1 MSEAKRARKSQL
13 KNFDQ
18 NVYGADSGLDKRIKE
33 KLVTNTLNLLN
44 LSVKRKQKWII
55 QNKKI
60 MQQRMITGKKIKYTP
75 EEKEAIIAE
84 KQRER
89 DEFEKANVGKFR
101 LIYPCEDEPG
111 RMENYD
117 RLLKAS

>member
-1 MSEAKRARKSQL
+1 
-13 KNFDQ
+13 
-18 NVYGADSGLDKRIKE
+18 
-33 KLVTNTLNLLN
+33 
-44 LSVKRKQKWII
+44 
-55 QNKKI
+55 
-60 MQQRMITGKKIKYTP
+60 MQQRMITGKKVKYTP

>member
-1 MSEAKRARKSQL
+1 
-13 KNFDQ
+13 
-18 NVYGADSGLDKRIKE
+18 
-33 KLVTNTLNLLN
+33 
-44 LSVKRKQKWII
+44 
-55 QNKKI
+55 
-60 MQQRMITGKKIKYTP
+60 MQQRMITGKKVKYTP
-75 EEKEAIIAE
+75 EEKDAIIAE

>member
-1 MSEAKRARKSQL
+1 
-13 KNFDQ
+13 
-18 NVYGADSGLDKRIKE
+18 
-33 KLVTNTLNLLN
+33 
-44 LSVKRKQKWII
+44 
-55 QNKKI
+55 
-60 MQQRMITGKKIKYTP
+60 MITGKKVKYTP
-75 EEKEAIIAE
+75 EEKDAIIAE